1 MKNYNC
7 PQIKPIYPVYKL
19 QDNLFRI
26 GAQKGIT
33 VEFGEVFSYYP
44 YYELGEV
51 DK

>member
-19 QDNLFRI
+19 QD
-26 GAQKGIT
+26 KGK
-33 VEFGEVFSYYP
+33 ESDWEVFSYYP

>member
-7 PQIKPIYPVYKL
+7 PQIKPIYPSWKRYPL
-19 QDNLFRI
+19 ECPTC
-26 GAQKGIT
+26 GKGK
-33 VEFGEVFSYYP
+33 ESDWEVFSYYP